1 MPVRRH
7 VRYHIFTTADHKLQ
21 PLWWVYKVNKFMP
34 YDKIPHNADGICSFT
49 NIVTAKTLKKAL
61 KILDALLLEYPEY
74 EITCVKRI
82 FDRTKKWPCG
92 KERIY
97 TYPAAC

>member
-7 VRYHIFTTADHKLQ
+7 VQYQISADANNNLK
-21 PLWWVYKVNKFMP
+21 PLWWVYKINKFMTH
-34 YDKIPHNADGICSFT
+34 DKIPHNANGICSFT
-49 NIVTAKTLKKAL
+49 NIVRANSLKKAL

-82 FDRTKKWPCG
+82 FDRTKKWPRG
-92 KERIY
+92 KDRVY
-97 TYPAAC
+97 TYPAVC